1 MSIKIKMSLIAN
13 IVAIICL
20 LALGIVT
27 FIFVKDALIDQE
39 ISAQTNYVRTAK
51 SSMQNY
57 NEVKLAVLKEL
68 SNSLNKLP
76 LSSFS
81 DENSILH
88 SAGLI
93 FQNHRKAGDLLAAYI
108 GLPNGEYIGSDP
120 RSDKKNV
127 DAIIYG
133 KADNYDSTTRDWYKN
148 AKSKNTLFM
157 SSAYI
162 DTATNLPCFTYSMP
176 FYKDGKF
183 IGVLAVDVLT
193 TSLQNQ
199 FDKLSGDVFVYDKDN
214 YVFAS
219 SNKAFLGQ
227 NPNIPNIDS
236 LFKTTGDYK
245 SFSYVRNQGGERLAM
260 CSKFNDY
267 TICSSEP
274 VEKIQAYVS
283 KIAWIQAILVI
294 VTIAISIVLLYIVT
308 AKLLSPLTTIQT
320 GLNSFFDFINHKTK
334 NVSTINIKTN

>member
-27 FIFVKDALIDQE
+27 FVFVKNALLDQA
-39 ISAQTNYVRTAK
+39 ISAQTNYVKTAK
-51 SSMQNY
+51 STMENY
-57 NEVKLAVLKEL
+57 DEVKLSVVKDLAESL
-68 SNSLNKLP
+68 SDLP
-76 LSSFS
+76 SSSFI
-81 DENSILH
+81 DETTVLQN
-88 SAGLI
+88 AGLI
-93 FQNHRKAGDLLAAYI
+93 FHNFREAGDLLAAYI
-108 GLPNGEYIGSDP
+108 GLANGEYIGSDP

-127 DAIIYG
+127 NAIIYG
-133 KADNYDSTTRDWYKN
+133 KADKYDSTTRDWYKN
-148 AKSKNTLFM
+148 AKEKNGLYV
-157 SSAYI
+157 SPAYI

-183 IGVLAVDVLT
+183 IGVLAVDVST

-199 FDKLSGDVFVYDKDN
+199 FDRLSGGVFVFDQKD

-227 NPNIPNIDS
+227 NPDVPNIENE
-236 LFKTTGDYK
+236 FKQAGELK
-245 SFSYVRNQGGERLAM
+245 SFSYTRTQGGERLAM

-267 TICSSEP
+267 IICSSEL
-274 VEKIQAYVS
+274 VEEIQKYVS
-283 KIAWIQAILVI
+283 KIAWIQFII
-294 VTIAISIVLLYIVT
+294 VTITVIVSIILLYIVT
-308 AKLLSPLTTIQT
+308 AKLLSPLTTIQS

-334 NVSTINIKTN
+334 NVSTINI